1 MYQCFNRIDTG
12 IEIQSLLLTKL
23 LNNPGLGK
31 SVHSLL

>member
-12 IEIQSLLLTKL
+12 IEIQSLLPAKL

-31 SVHSLL
+31 SVHFVL